1 MSKNQSDIRDQT
13 DSTDQSKLRF
23 RFGYV
28 LIGLSGVLW
37 FSLFAIPWFPL
48 STAGKATA
56 FYEDDDA
63 QYRVSYKSELSGQGE
78 GYDVKNIKAKAKA
91 TKKGYLVEMAIKI
104 KNTELKP
111 DAKLGLEL
119 QVNDNSGDATRAA
132 VAKWHHTEDDSWE
145 STSDFGTLLIK

>member
-56 FYEDDDA
+56 GAAMFVGVQITWWGGA
-63 QYRVSYKSELSGQGE
+63 
-78 GYDVKNIKAKAKA
+78 A
-91 TKKGYLVEMAIKI
+91 LVGPRAIKNLFNWFRR
-104 KNTELKP
+104 K
-111 DAKLGLEL
+111 
-119 QVNDNSGDATRAA
+119 R
-132 VAKWHHTEDDSWE
+132 
-145 STSDFGTLLIK
+145 